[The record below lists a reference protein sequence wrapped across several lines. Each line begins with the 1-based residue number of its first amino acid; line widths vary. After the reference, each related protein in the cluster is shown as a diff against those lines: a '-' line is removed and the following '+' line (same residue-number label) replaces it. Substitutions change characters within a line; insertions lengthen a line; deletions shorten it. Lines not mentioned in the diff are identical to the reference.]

1 MTSPDRKR
9 DLNPSATSSDE
20 ATPGPDRRHSED
32 APLQARGPDP
42 RADTRPEDIVE
53 DGPLGKPAGGA
64 HHDKAPPVLKKQ
76 ERKHRALEPARPK
89 DTGRA
94 GA

>member
-1 MTSPDRKR
+1 MSADPKR
-9 DLNPSATSSDE
+9 DLDPQATSSDE
-20 ATPGPDRRHSED
+20 SASTRRHSED

-42 RADTRPEDIVE
+42 RDDLRPEEIPE
-53 DGPLGKPAGGA
+53 DGPLAKPAGGA

-76 ERKHRALEPARPK
+76 EHKHRALERGRPK